1 MGGGV
6 LLPAGLVASLQNQ
19 EQHRGRHTPR
29 QAQPNTDTSTPKLL
43 GCTTPRRKGRLLKS
57 VQKTN
62 KKRFITLFNKLKR
75 YPFSHI

>member
-6 LLPAGLVASLQNQ
+6 LLPAGLVASLKNP
-19 EQHRGRHTPR
+19 EQYRGRHTPR

-43 GCTTPRRKGRLLKS
+43 GCTTTAPGRKGRLLKS

-62 KKRFITLFNKLKR
+62 KKRYSLLYSIN
-75 YPFSHI
+75 